1 MTRSEA
7 LYRRAL
13 KSLPGGVSR
22 DTVLRSPY
30 PIYAAQGSGCMVTD
44 IEGRRFIDF
53 ANNMASL
60 IHGHA
65 FPPIIDAV
73 AAQMQRGTCFTLGT
87 EVEVEFAEHM
97 CNRSPAF
104 EKIRFM
110 NSGSEAVMAAV
121 KAARAFT
128 GRPKIAKVEGAY
140 HGAYDYVEISQTCGP
155 DRWGPV
161 DAPNAVPLAA
171 GTPQGVADDVVV
183 IPFNNPEA
191 ALQLLNR
198 HADSIAAVLIDPIP
212 HRVGLIPAERIFI
225 QGLRD
230 WTRAHGALLVF
241 DEVITFRTEVGGTQ
255 TRYGVQ
261 PELTALGKAIGGG
274 FPIGGVAGRDDVMA
288 VFAAGEQGLRLP
300 QSGTFSANPITMTAG
315 LVAMQNF
322 DSDAVARLNRLG
334 DSARTAIEQ
343 AIEASGVP
351 ACVTGAGSMFRI
363 HLQEDV
369 PRNYREA
376 FVGAHA
382 KKQLARFVDAM
393 LDAGILLTNTGTGI
407 LSTVM
412 SQAHIDRLADAVR
425 SSLRGCRPVNAEQE
439 STS

>member
-22 DTVLRSPY
+22 DTVLRSPH
-30 PIYAAQGSGCMVTD
+30 PFYASRGRGCMVTD
-44 IEGRRFIDF
+44 IEGREFIDF

-97 CNRSPAF
+97 CTRSPAF

-128 GRPKIAKVEGAY
+128 GRPKIAKLEGAY
-140 HGAYDYVEISQTCGP
+140 HGAYDYVEISQACGP

-161 DAPNAVPLAA
+161 DTPNAVPLAA

-191 ALQLLNR
+191 ALHLLNR
-198 HADSIAAVLIDPIP
+198 HAGSIAGVLVDPIP
-212 HRVGLIPAERIFI
+212 HRVGLIPAEPAFI
-225 QGLRD
+225 QGLRE

-241 DEVITFRTEVGGTQ
+241 DEVITFRTEVGGAQ
-255 TRYGVQ
+255 TRYGVK
-261 PELTALGKAIGGG
+261 PDLTALGKAIGGG
-274 FPIGGVAGRDDVMA
+274 FPIGAVAGSNEVMA
-288 VFAAGEQGLRLP
+288 VFAAGEGGLRLP

-315 LVAMQNF
+315 LAAMQNF
-322 DSDAVARLNRLG
+322 DSEAIARLNRLG
-334 DSARTAIEQ
+334 DQARTGIRE
-343 AIEASGVP
+343 AIEASAVP
-351 ACVTGAGSMFRI
+351 ACVTGAGSMFRV
-363 HLQEDV
+363 HLQAEA
-369 PRNYREA
+369 PRNYRDA
-376 FVGAHA
+376 FVGAQG
-382 KKQLARFVDAM
+382 KKQQALFVDAM
-393 LDAGILLTNTGTGI
+393 LDAGILLTNTATGM

-412 SQAHIDRLADAVR
+412 TSAQIDRLADAVL
-425 SSLRGCRPVNAEQE
+425 SSLRSP
-439 STS
+439 

>member
-22 DTVLRSPY
+22 DTVLRSPH
-30 PIYAAQGSGCMVTD
+30 PFYASQGRGCMVTD
-44 IEGRRFIDF
+44 IEGREVIDF

-73 AAQMQRGTCFTLGT
+73 ATQMQRGTCFTLGT

-97 CNRSPAF
+97 CSRSPAF

-110 NSGSEAVMAAV
+110 NSGSEAVMATV

-140 HGAYDYVEISQTCGP
+140 HGAYDYVEISQACGP

-161 DAPNAVPLAA
+161 DAPNPVPLAA
-171 GTPQGVADDVVV
+171 GTPQGVADDVIV

-198 HADSIAAVLIDPIP
+198 HAGSIAGVLVDPIP
-212 HRVGLIPAERIFI
+212 HRVGLIPAEQAFI

-230 WTRAHGALLVF
+230 WTRADGALLLF
-241 DEVITFRTEVGGTQ
+241 DEVITFRTEVGGAQ
-255 TRYGVQ
+255 TRYGVE
-261 PELTALGKAIGGG
+261 PDLTALGKAIGGG
-274 FPIGGVAGRDDVMA
+274 FPIGAVAGSDDAMA
-288 VFAAGEQGLRLP
+288 VFAAGERGLRLP

-315 LVAMQNF
+315 LAAMQHF
-322 DSDAVARLNRLG
+322 DSAAVERLNRLG
-334 DSARTAIEQ
+334 DHARTAISE
-343 AIEASGVP
+343 AIEASAVP

-363 HLQEDV
+363 HFQAEA
-369 PRNYREA
+369 PRNYRETFA
-376 FVGAHA
+376 GVPG
-382 KKQLARFVDAM
+382 KKQLAVFVDAM
-393 LDAGILLTNTGTGI
+393 FDAGIMLTNTGTGM

-412 SQAHIDRLADAVR
+412 TSAQIDRLAGAVLT
-425 SSLRGCRPVNAEQE
+425 SLRSP
-439 STS
+439 